1 LFRLRCSKVL
11 REKMDDFEISSAM
24 QLRIPK
30 QKFKRTPFSRLC
42 KILQHFECAQKALYV
57 GGENQLV
64 RG

>member
-1 LFRLRCSKVL
+1 
-11 REKMDDFEISSAM
+11 MDDFEISSAM